1 MKRRW
6 PYPREDGLDALL
18 DVGIAEAG
26 TPRLTWRGEPELSDW
41 ELVCGRKSYNVHTAI
56 IGVGERRSDVLSA
69 QIKQIGQVGVQRRT
83 NLSAGGADALVP
95 QPCWSI
101 FEQVLDF
108 FYGGDFK
115 VTLETAMPAYK
126 VAHALAMPALA
137 KVVVTFLKAQLTK
150 ASAPKLLA
158 SALQFGPAAKP
169 VVKQCEQL
177 VAQNLDG
184 YNAMELINALMER
197 GAEAMV
203 ATLHAV
209 LSHPQKKASD
219 ARVSNLVASAL
230 RTCGWSQ
237 PVSTTAL
244 KDDLREAFQRLFPF
258 VTTVEMGDVLPII
271 SMVVAVPN
279 VLLSGGKTPPPGLK
293 LEGGSLPG
301 LAAKYLGTYHLVVG
315 KLVND
320 RPAYQHT
327 SDATRWIAF
336 AGERWMGQTEDV
348 LGKRK
353 GSLDLPDAAAASPDV
368 STKTWKANAG
378 GAGAAWVEAPQLKC
392 TAWTPPP
399 AGLKVKLENGP
410 QVTRMHVGDAIAL
423 LSHAVQNDP
432 PSEAVQ
438 KLCTPFIASQFHELQ
453 SAGQAQLHL
462 LPPKIVVDLLD
473 MNCLNVKS
481 EDQVFRMIRAYIGA
495 RKDVVDWQAQLWST
509 CRFCSITPATLEVA
523 LTIAEIPP
531 QSIQLGMLARIYH
544 TEYDKYRT
552 DYDSFIAKHS
562 PAGQNAG
569 DRSARGDRLRARR
582 AQ

>member
-1 MKRRW
+1 MS
-6 PYPREDGLDALL
+6 GLDALL

-69 QIKQIGQVGVQRRT
+69 QIKQIGQVGEQRRT

-158 SALQFGPAAKP
+158 SALQFGPAAEL

-244 KDDLREAFQRLFPF
+244 KDDLREAFQRLFPY

-301 LAAKYLGTYHLVVG
+301 NAAGYLGTYHLVVG
-315 KLVND
+315 KPVNG
-320 RPAYQHT
+320 RPAYQRA
-327 SDATRWIAF
+327 SDATDDD
-336 AGERWMGQTEDV
+336 EEEEEEED
-348 LGKRK
+348 
-353 GSLDLPDAAAASPDV
+353 DDD
-368 STKTWKANAG
+368 
-378 GAGAAWVEAPQLKC
+378 APQLKC

-453 SAGQAQLHL
+453 SAGQAQLNL

-481 EDQVFRMIRAYIGA
+481 EDQVFHMIRAYIGA

-531 QSIQLGMLARIYH
+531 QSIQLGMLARIYR
-544 TEYDKYRT
+544 TQYDKYRT
-552 DYDSFIAKHS
+552 DCDSFIAKHS